1 MKTMKTIIAR
11 SAGGTEVLREEEFD
25 LREPVGDE
33 ALVRVLAAGVNFA
46 DVLQRRG
53 RYFVPV
59 PFPLTPGLEIAGVVV
74 SRGASA
80 GGPPVGARV
89 AAMVHGGGYS
99 EYVVVP
105 SGSLVPI
112 PDAVSFETAAALL
125 VQGLTAY
132 SLVDAAGRVSGKTA
146 FVSSAAGGVGRLL
159 TQRLLREGASVVA
172 GVGGVDKERDVRTLG
187 VSTVARYD
195 RDGWI
200 DALPDLDLVFDA
212 AGGDVYRGAMQK
224 LGPGGTAFVYGASG
238 GDLVGAP
245 PDIAGQMIFK
255 NQRLVGHSLPSVL
268 GADPSW
274 APRTLGRLFDDA
286 SSGALEVAVQTYPL
300 QDAARAHAAIES
312 RRSRGKIVL
321 LPEPGRAAG

>member
-1 MKTMKTIIAR
+1 MKTMKTIVAR
-11 SAGGTEVLREEEFD
+11 SAGGPEVLHEEEFG
-25 LREPVGDE
+25 LREPAGDE
-33 ALVRVLAAGVNFA
+33 ALVRVHAAGVNFA

-53 RYFVPV
+53 TYFVPV
-59 PFPLTPGLEIAGVVV
+59 PFPLTPGLEIAGVV
-74 SRGASA
+74 SKGPSA
-80 GGPPVGARV
+80 GGLPVGARV
-89 AAMVHGGGYS
+89 AAMVQGGGYS
-99 EYVVVP
+99 EHVAVP
-105 SGSLVPI
+105 SGSLVLI

-132 SLVDAAGRVSGKTA
+132 SLVGAAGQVSGKTA

-172 GVGGVDKERDVRTLG
+172 GVGAEDKERDVRTLG

-212 AGGDVYRGAMQK
+212 AGGDVYRGAMLK
-224 LGPGGTAFVYGASG
+224 LGPGGTAFIYGASG

-268 GADPSW
+268 GSDPSW

-300 QDAARAHAAIES
+300 RDAARAHTAIES
-312 RRSRGKIVL
+312 RLSRGKIVL